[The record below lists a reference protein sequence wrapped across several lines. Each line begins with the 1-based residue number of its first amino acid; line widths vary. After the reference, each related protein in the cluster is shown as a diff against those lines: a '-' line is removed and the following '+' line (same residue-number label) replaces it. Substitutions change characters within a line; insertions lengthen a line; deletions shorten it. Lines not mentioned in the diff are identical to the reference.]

1 VGLELSIEQG
11 RVTDAKALSA
21 IAQSTFELACPAE
34 SNKSEIAKYIAENLG
49 EPQFKQ
55 MLLSDETPVFC
66 ARANS
71 SIVGF
76 LILGLSSPCPANPT
90 LAHTTELKRL
100 YVSPDFHGTGAAD
113 LLIRAA
119 FDICHK
125 HHRAGIWLSVFSGN
139 LRAIRFYARSGF
151 AKVGSTYFE
160 MGNEMHLDDVMLATR
175 LTTQK

>member
-1 VGLELSIEQG
+1 MGLELSIEPG

-66 ARANS
+66 AWANS

-76 LILGLSSPCPANPT
+76 LILRLSSQCPANPT
-90 LAHTTELKRL
+90 LARTTQLERL
-100 YVSPDFHGTGAAD
+100 YVSPDFHGTGASD
-113 LLIRAA
+113 LLMRAA

-125 HHRAGIWLSVFSGN
+125 RHRTGIWLSVFSGN

-151 AKVGSTYFE
+151 AKVGATYFE

-175 LTTQK
+175 LTKQE